1 MATEILGA
9 NLRVAGWACAG
20 QLPPA
25 GLAAFLA
32 RLVALIG
39 MDTAGM
45 APQIWAYPL
54 PDGRGGLG
62 ETICQPLVE
71 SFVVADTWP
80 GLAHKG
86 IPVPKIYI
94 VLASCRPF
102 DLAAVAAYLGRE
114 LGPVLRQGY
123 FEL

>member
-9 NLRVAGWACAG
+9 KLRVAGWACAG
-20 QLPPA
+20 QLPPV

-54 PDGRGGLG
+54 PDGRGGMG
-62 ETICQPLVE
+62 KPCEMAVTNFQWQP
-71 SFVVADTWP
+71 
-80 GLAHKG
+80 
-86 IPVPKIYI
+86 PVGT
-94 VLASCRPF
+94 AR
-102 DLAAVAAYLGRE
+102 R
-114 LGPVLRQGY
+114 RQR
-123 FEL
+123 